1 MVIKTIIQ
9 ICWIIYCLKDQIS
22 KTININQT
30 HIFLLT
36 FINIG
41 KSFDILIYSDNI
53 I

>member
-30 HIFLLT
+30 KILLT

>member
-30 HIFLLT
+30 QIFT
-36 FINIG
+36 YIY
-41 KSFDILIYSDNI
+41 KYWQIL
-53 I
+53 